1 MRSCLFPTEQTMEI
15 KIIRLDETDS
25 TNRFLHDY
33 VPEEGEDIV
42 VAVAGHQT
50 AGRGQGNNSW
60 ESEPGKNLLFS
71 ILAHPTYVIPSRQFI
86 ISMATAL
93 ALRDVL
99 TQEAGKGISIKWPND
114 IYWHDKKISGTLIE
128 TAVCRQGIKRCI
140 IGIGI
145 NINQEVFH
153 SDAPNPVS
161 LRNITGHDTER
172 ESILQAI
179 INRFCF
185 YMGMVERGE
194 SAAIISLYHKALYR
208 KEGFHAYCDSNGMFD
223 AEIKDIEENGRL
235 LLRDRNGRLRGYFF
249 KEVKFI
255 INNKQT

>member
-1 MRSCLFPTEQTMEI
+1 MKI

-33 VPEEGEDIV
+33 VPDENDNIV
-42 VAVAGHQT
+42 VAMAEHQT

-71 ILAHPTYVIPSRQFI
+71 IMAHPASVTPARQFI

-93 ALRDVL
+93 ALKDVL
-99 TQEAGKGISIKWPND
+99 EQVAGEGISIKWPND
-114 IYWHDKKISGTLIE
+114 IYWHDYKISGTLIE
-128 TAVCRQGIKRCI
+128 TTVCRQGIKRCI

-145 NINQEVFH
+145 NINQDVFH

-161 LRNITGHDTER
+161 LRNITRHYMDKDAILHD
-172 ESILQAI
+172 I
-179 INRFCF
+179 INLFCH
-185 YMGMVERGE
+185 YMDMVELGKSE
-194 SAAIISLYHKALYR
+194 TIISLYHKALYR
-208 KEGFHAYCDSNGMFD
+208 KKGFYAYSDSNGVFD
-223 AEIKDIEENGRL
+223 AEITGVGENGRL
-235 LLRDRNGRLRGYFF
+235 SLRDRDGRLREYFF

-255 INNKQT
+255 INNKQK